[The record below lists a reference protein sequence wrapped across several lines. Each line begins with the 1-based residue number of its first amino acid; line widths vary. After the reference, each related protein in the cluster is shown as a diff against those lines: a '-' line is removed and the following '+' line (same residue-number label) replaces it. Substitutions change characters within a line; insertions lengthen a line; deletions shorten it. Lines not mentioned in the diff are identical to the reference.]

1 MSSEEEMINRLVLLP
16 GMHGTGE
23 LFSAFMSWMPEPK
36 HIEPLCYPA
45 DANRSYDQLLVAVQ
59 SFVPTFE
66 PYFLL
71 AESFSTPLAIRFAA
85 TNPPNLKGLI
95 LCAGFATSPIRG
107 WPRSLAALIAPLAF
121 RLPLPKAAVSRY
133 LVGRDAPQSLHV
145 SVHAAIRSVKPAV
158 LSARLRQVLAIDAK
172 QALSQ
177 VSVPILCI
185 QALQDR
191 LVSEASLEEMCA
203 IKPQIEVTRI
213 PGPHLILQREPQ
225 KAAEI
230 VAKFI
235 QKLASD

>member
-1 MSSEEEMINRLVLLP
+1 MINRLVLLP

-23 LFSAFMSWMPEPK
+23 LFSEFMRSMPEPEQ
-36 HIEPLCYPA
+36 IETVCYPA

-59 SFVPTFE
+59 SFVPTSK

-107 WPRSLAALIAPLAF
+107 WPKSVAALIASLAF
-121 RLPLPKAAVSRY
+121 RLPLPQVAVSRY
-133 LVGRDAPQSLHV
+133 LVGKDAPQSLHD
-145 SVHAAIRSVKPAV
+145 SVRTAIRAV
-158 LSARLRQVLAIDAK
+158 SPTVLAARLRQVFSVDAR

-177 VSVPILCI
+177 VSVPILFI

-191 LVSEASLEEMCA
+191 LVGETSLAEMQTV
-203 IKPQIEVTRI
+203 KPQIEVARI

-225 KAAEI
+225 RAAE
-230 VAKFI
+230 VVTSFI
-235 QKLASD
+235 QRLTPD